1 MDAVTAGRAGVI
13 IGRMGIL
20 GRMSLGRQHVPRRE
34 RLAWAAFAAVAGVAL
49 LVLRERRFDDPTSVW
64 EMILSGVLCGFVG
77 YFGSTLE
84 QRSKD
89 R

>member
-1 MDAVTAGRAGVI
+1 
-13 IGRMGIL
+13 MGIL
-20 GRMSLGRQHVPRRE
+20 GRMGLGRQHVPKRE

-49 LVLRERRFDDPTSVW
+49 LVLRERRFDGPTSVW
-64 EMILSGVLCGFVG
+64 DFVLIGVLCGVVG

-84 QRSKD
+84 QRPKD